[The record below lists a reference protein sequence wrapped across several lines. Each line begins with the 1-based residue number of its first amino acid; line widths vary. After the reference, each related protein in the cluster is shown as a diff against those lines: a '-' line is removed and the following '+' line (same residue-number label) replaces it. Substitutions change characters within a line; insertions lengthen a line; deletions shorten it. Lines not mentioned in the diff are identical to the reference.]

1 MENNNNLEA
10 GLELPDILE
19 PIMVIATDSPIAKP
33 ELEVPP
39 GYVLLVALNED
50 GTDKEGSEFFYP
62 EKSYKRYYSDE
73 TKYRLKKKLQ

>member
-1 MENNNNLEA
+1 MENENEQ
-10 GLELPDILE
+10 LPDILE
-19 PIMVIATDSPIAKP
+19 PILVIAADVPQAKP
-33 ELEVPP
+33 EIEVPG

-73 TKYRLKKKLQ
+73 AKYRLKKKLQ